1 MMQRLGTL
9 YALAFGWP
17 ALARMHWRLI
27 YLFSRALGLHNYTSD
42 RVSGEA
48 SAIDHCLRDL
58 ARPVVFDVGANEGD
72 WLAAVLARCPQATVH
87 AFEPQAALAARIAA
101 DRSAV
106 VVNNLAVGDRAGEL
120 SLYDYSD
127 HPGSQ
132 HASLLPGVIDSLH
145 GAKARST
152 TVAVVTLDDYCAER
166 RVERI
171 DLLKIDVEGFEAN
184 VLRGARR
191 LLESGCVSA
200 IQFEFNEMNV
210 IGRTF
215 LADFTALLA
224 PTHTLHRMLPH
235 GLLPLDPKR
244 HWMNEQ
250 FVYQNILALKRP

>member
-1 MMQRLGTL
+1 MLQRLGTL

-17 ALARMHWRLI
+17 ALAQLHWRLI
-27 YLFSRALGLHNYTSD
+27 YLSSRSLGLHNYTSK

-48 SAIDHCLRDL
+48 RAISHCLEGL
-58 ARPVVFDVGANEGD
+58 VRPVVFDVGANEGD
-72 WLAAVLARCPQATVH
+72 WLAAVLTRSPHAIVH

-101 DRSAV
+101 DRPALL
-106 VVNNLAVGDRAGEL
+106 VNNVAVGDRAGEL

-132 HASLLPGVIDSLH
+132 HASLLPGVIDTLH
-145 GAKARST
+145 GSKARAT

-171 DLLKIDVEGFEAN
+171 DFLKIDVEGFEAN

-191 LLESGCVSA
+191 LLANGCVGA

-215 LADFTALLA
+215 LADFMALLA

-235 GLLPLDPKR
+235 GLLPLDPQR

-250 FVYQNILALKRP
+250 FVYQNILALKRS